1 MKKWIAIIVAS
12 IAVILV
18 CFGVIFTRQQK
29 QSVTPTKNR
38 SGLRIQKQKMSN
50 SKKGMRN
57 TDNITAEFSNDEW
70 MLMGYMAYAHD
81 NYVQSRHIKNT
92 ADLVND
98 VSEDLT
104 NGDLKATKSDDTNYQ
119 LGNKFGSVNVVVED
133 SDVKVTGDGDFTTAK
148 TELKNK
154 FGTYTSQ
161 IQKMTK
167 AISSGSSNSS
177 SSKQEANLGDQE
189 LAVAV
194 FIDDYNSSSDI
205 PQKIS
210 KIESTIKKQQAP
222 DYVTSGGQD
231 YLSGLYHGTH
241 KGQAYYGIAGSFS
254 TSAYTNYYINDTD
267 RIGVQP
273 GGANLGMDGPKKYKS
288 KAEIIKKY
296 SPYKNDVDQ
305 ILQGLEYNKS
315 QMKQISKKLNKQ
327 AEEETKN

>member
-1 MKKWIAIIVAS
+1 MRFLVLKSKLFDKGKIGMKKWIAIIVAS

-57 TDNITAEFSNDEW
+57 TDNITAQFSNDEW

-104 NGDLKATKSDDTNYQ
+104 NGDLKATKSGDTNYQ

-167 AISSGSSNSS
+167 AISSGSSC
-177 SSKQEANLGDQE
+177 
-189 LAVAV
+189 
-194 FIDDYNSSSDI
+194 
-205 PQKIS
+205 
-210 KIESTIKKQQAP
+210 
-222 DYVTSGGQD
+222 
-231 YLSGLYHGTH
+231 LY
-241 KGQAYYGIAGSFS
+241 
-254 TSAYTNYYINDTD
+254 
-267 RIGVQP
+267 
-273 GGANLGMDGPKKYKS
+273 
-288 KAEIIKKY
+288 
-296 SPYKNDVDQ
+296 
-305 ILQGLEYNKS
+305 
-315 QMKQISKKLNKQ
+315 
-327 AEEETKN
+327 

>member
-1 MKKWIAIIVAS
+1 MLKSKLFDKGKIGMKKWIAIIVAS

-18 CFGVIFTRQQK
+18 CFGVIFTRQQN
-29 QSVTPTKNR
+29 QSVIPTKNR
-38 SGLRIQKQKMSN
+38 SGLRIQKQKTSN

-57 TDNITAEFSNDEW
+57 TDNITAQFSNDEW
-70 MLMGYMAYAHD
+70 MLMGYYAHD
-81 NYVQSRHIKNT
+81 NYVQNRHIINT

-104 NGDLKATKSDDTNYQ
+104 NGDLKATKSSDTNYQ

-154 FGTYTSQ
+154 FGIYASQ

-167 AISSGSSNSS
+167 VISSGSSNSS
-177 SSKQEANLGDQE
+177 S
-189 LAVAV
+189 
-194 FIDDYNSSSDI
+194 DI
-205 PQKIS
+205 LQKIS

-254 TSAYTNYYINDTD
+254 TSAYTNNYINDTD

-315 QMKQISKKLNKQ
+315 QMKQISKELNKQ
-327 AEEETKN
+327 AEEEAKN

>member
-18 CFGVIFTRQQK
+18 CFGVIFTRQQN
-29 QSVTPTKNR
+29 QSVIPTKNR
-38 SGLRIQKQKMSN
+38 SGLRIQKQKTSN

-57 TDNITAEFSNDEW
+57 TDNITAQFSNDEW
-70 MLMGYMAYAHD
+70 MLMGYYAHD
-81 NYVQSRHIKNT
+81 NYVQNRHIINT

-104 NGDLKATKSDDTNYQ
+104 NGDLKATKSSDTNYQ

-154 FGTYTSQ
+154 FGIYASQ

-167 AISSGSSNSS
+167 VISSGSSNSS
-177 SSKQEANLGDQE
+177 S
-189 LAVAV
+189 
-194 FIDDYNSSSDI
+194 DI
-205 PQKIS
+205 LQKIS

-315 QMKQISKKLNKQ
+315 QMKQISKELNKQ
-327 AEEETKN
+327 AEEEAKN